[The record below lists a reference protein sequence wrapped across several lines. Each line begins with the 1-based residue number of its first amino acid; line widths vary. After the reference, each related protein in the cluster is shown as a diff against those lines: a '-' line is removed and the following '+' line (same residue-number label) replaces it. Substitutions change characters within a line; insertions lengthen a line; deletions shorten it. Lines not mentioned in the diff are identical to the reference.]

1 MTTAYVDSSVIVAVA
16 FGEAGQA
23 DSERHMEQFSD
34 LRSSNLLEAEV
45 RAAYLRTGRRYDAQ
59 ILSGIRWVMPD
70 RPLTLEISKVLE
82 AGYVRG
88 ADLWHLATALHIA
101 ADPQV
106 VTFITLD
113 AQQRRVA
120 RALRFRA

>member
-34 LRSSNLLEAEV
+34 LRSSTLLEAEV

-70 RPLTLEISKVLE
+70 RPLTPEISKVLE

>member
-59 ILSGIRWVMPD
+59 ILSGIRWVIPD

>member
-45 RAAYLRTGRRYDAQ
+45 RAAYLRTGKRYDAQ

-120 RALRFRA
+120 RALGFRA